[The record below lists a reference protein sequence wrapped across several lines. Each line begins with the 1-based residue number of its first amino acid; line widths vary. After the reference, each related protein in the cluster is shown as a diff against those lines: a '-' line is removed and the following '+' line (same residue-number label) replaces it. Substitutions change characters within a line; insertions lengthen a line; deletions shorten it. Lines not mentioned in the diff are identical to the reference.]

1 MDLGSRERRRPFV
14 ESKISNNSLGVGGDS
29 FSETFVYSSD
39 GSNNSKAFPPCVVD
53 DDSEEKNLV
62 LRKKS
67 SSSRHTKAIAKII
80 ILIMFVIVL
89 AGAFLVNWYMKSTRL
104 IILSMANPNQEVV
117 KIQENFLSYIEL
129 EQLQTCVANHSKLR
143 AKRQPLNTKL
153 FAGTKGFVLSFND
166 DGYEKFRTHP
176 DYACFVEVFNRLRLP
191 KMNAFVL
198 NIVAFEQKYS
208 VGIHLDNSVGILSR
222 HIFVAHQTD
231 VFYTSIA
238 SDMKGGELDVFNY
251 TNNPSELNF
260 AMPEK
265 TIIPKE
271 NMLVRFR
278 GDSYH
283 RVRNYTSSSGVERT
297 SLIVEQYKIDGEYY
311 KWTTTFI
318 EVGGDPNDHELRQIV
333 RDLVKM
339 VLFCFFVYSVYVM
352 SSRGRLRRSNGRE
365 KSRRWRRRDCGSRS
379 R

>member
-1 MDLGSRERRRPFV
+1 M
-14 ESKISNNSLGVGGDS
+14 
-29 FSETFVYSSD
+29 
-39 GSNNSKAFPPCVVD
+39 
-53 DDSEEKNLV
+53 
-62 LRKKS
+62 
-67 SSSRHTKAIAKII
+67 
-80 ILIMFVIVL
+80 
-89 AGAFLVNWYMKSTRL
+89 
-104 IILSMANPNQEVV
+104 
-117 KIQENFLSYIEL
+117 
-129 EQLQTCVANHSKLR
+129 
-143 AKRQPLNTKL
+143 
-153 FAGTKGFVLSFND
+153 
-166 DGYEKFRTHP
+166 
-176 DYACFVEVFNRLRLP
+176 
-191 KMNAFVL
+191 
-198 NIVAFEQKYS
+198 
-208 VGIHLDNSVGILSR
+208 
-222 HIFVAHQTD
+222 
-231 VFYTSIA
+231 FYTSIA